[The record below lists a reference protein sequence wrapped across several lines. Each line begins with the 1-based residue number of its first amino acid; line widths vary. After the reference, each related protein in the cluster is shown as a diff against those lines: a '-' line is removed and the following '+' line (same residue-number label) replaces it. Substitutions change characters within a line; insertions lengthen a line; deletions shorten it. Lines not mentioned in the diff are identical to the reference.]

1 MHAKLLQSCLT
12 LFNPMDYSPPG
23 SSVHG
28 ILQARLLEWVAI
40 PFSRGSSYPGI
51 ESQSQ
56 GSLMYVCVL
65 MCICI
70 TGSLC
75 CTPEINTTLYIK
87 TTPVETK
94 KN

>member
-1 MHAKLLQSCLT
+1 MLVAQSCLT

-51 ESQSQ
+51 ESQSLALQ
-56 GSLMYVCVL
+56 ADFLPSELSGKPDVCMCTYVYMYNW
-65 MCICI
+65 I
-70 TGSLC
+70 TL
-75 CTPEINTTLYIK
+75 LY
-87 TTPVETK
+87 T
-94 KN
+94 